1 MPYRQKNYWPVLYVA
16 AGFSGLVALGIAYFL
31 VKALMDI
38 EKIGGNPAILFLL
51 LGMGFL
57 IAAGGCI
64 GTIMRKWWGRGILT
78 FVSVLYLLVFPIGTI
93 LGFFVL
99 RGLAI
104 HKNEFR

>member
-1 MPYRQKNYWPVLYVA
+1 MPYRQQNYWPVLYVA
-16 AGFSGLVALGIAYFL
+16 AGFSGLVALGIAIFI
-31 VKALMDI
+31 VKALLDV
-38 EKIGGNPAILFLL
+38 ESIGGNSGLLFLL

-78 FVSVLYLLVFPIGTI
+78 FVSVLYLLAFPIGTI